1 MAKLERKAYLTFI
14 DSTFKTTGEPSWFLI
29 GKDFEELVV
38 ELNPDMETITNIL
51 GETSVKDNG
60 YKPEMSAD
68 PYYANTD
75 DSIYTK
81 IKDIAMKRLTGDAC
95 KTRILEVI
103 VEDTDAD
110 TFEAHQENVIVK
122 PQSYGGDTSGFSIPF
137 NISFDGSRKHGTVNS
152 VSAPSFV
159 EA

>member
-1 MAKLERKAYLTFI
+1 MAKLERKAYMTFI
-14 DSTFKTTGEPSWFLI
+14 DSTFKTSGNPTWFLI
-29 GKDFEELVV
+29 GKDFEELTV
-38 ELNPDMETITNIL
+38 ELNPDTETITNIL

-60 YKPEMSAD
+60 YSPEMDAD

-75 DSIYTK
+75 DAIYEK

-103 VEDTDAD
+103 VEDTEGP
-110 TFEAHQENVIVK
+110 TYEAHMENVIVK

-137 NISFDGSRKHGTVNS
+137 NVMFDGGRKHGTVS
-152 VSAPSFV
+152 SLSAPEFT